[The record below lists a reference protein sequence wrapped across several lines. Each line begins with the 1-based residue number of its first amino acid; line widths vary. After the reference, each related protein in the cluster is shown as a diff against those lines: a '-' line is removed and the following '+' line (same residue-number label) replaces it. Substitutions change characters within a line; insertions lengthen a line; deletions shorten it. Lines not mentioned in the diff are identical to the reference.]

1 MTTWSEKTFDSKI
14 NYFYSHKGYK
24 KLRENADKAL
34 SSYTGFGLESIIY
47 SDFMD
52 RIIAMPLDYIQDWLD
67 GKNELKWR
75 EEDKRM
81 LAAIK
86 GGYVDVLEQYPN
98 SEIHLIAESAVKF
111 YVDYGYE
118 IINDRKRILAIK
130 KNEMES

>member
-1 MTTWSEKTFDSKI
+1 MERKTFDSKI

-34 SSYTGFGLESIIY
+34 SSYTGFGLDSIIY

-52 RIIAMPLDYIQDWLD
+52 RIIAMPLDYIKDWLD

-86 GGYVDVLEQYPN
+86 GGYVDILEQYPN
-98 SEIHLIAESAVKF
+98 AEIHRISESATEF
-111 YVDYGYE
+111 YKECGYE
-118 IINDRKRILAIK
+118 VITDENKRTLAIK
-130 KNEMES
+130 KNEKES